1 VKNVSD
7 ILGKRIK
14 ELREQKGLTTVE
26 LSQKS
31 GVSQSTI
38 SQIENS
44 KRGAS
49 TKTIQKLAKAL
60 EVPSSYLLQEN
71 TDKEKPS
78 DDNPKEEVSTSD
90 IRENVEIHR
99 DSLQSLLDILERTN
113 SRFQDI
119 KITEVE
125 LSGYIVSVNIT
136 VEDTRSEEQKTST
149 VDRIHAALDRYAIY
163 TALQKFT
170 YDNEEEIAKKI
181 IQAHTNVLSIVRKDS
196 DEIDTAE

>member
-1 VKNVSD
+1 M
-7 ILGKRIK
+7 GKRIK

-71 TDKEKPS
+71 TDKAKPS
-78 DDNPKEEVSTSD
+78 DDNSKEEVSTSD

-196 DEIDTAE
+196 DEIDIDE

>member
-1 VKNVSD
+1 MSD

>member
-1 VKNVSD
+1 MSD

-71 TDKEKPS
+71 TDKAKPS
-78 DDNPKEEVSTSD
+78 DDNSKEEVSTSD

-196 DEIDTAE
+196 DEIDIDE